1 MADYLVTLNEP
12 GRYNVGVD
20 YEIPSKSIQYG
31 NILIGKTPAQD
42 GSETT
47 FSLNDQ
53 GAPYSPNN
61 NQQLIVTKNG
71 LFLDPSNDYNISGD
85 QIVFTTAPAN
95 SDDIVIIA
103 LAAAADL
110 TRTVNYVIDS
120 GSLPMQTGDKGKL
133 TIDVTGVIE
142 QIRVL
147 SDQTGDITFEIEKTT
162 FADYPNF
169 STMTG
174 GNRVQLT
181 NTDKYFDDV
190 LNNWTST
197 IVAGDILRFNV
208 ISVNNIRRILI
219 SLKSVSYTHLTL
231 PTKRIV

>member
-31 NILIGKTPAQD
+31 NILIGNTPAQD
-42 GSETT
+42 GSETP

-219 SLKSVSYTHLTL
+219 SLKLKL
-231 PTKRIV
+231 

>member
-1 MADYLVTLNEP
+1 MADYLVTLNDP
-12 GRYNVGVD
+12 GSYNVGVD

-31 NILIGKTPAQD
+31 NIIIGKSPAQD
-42 GSETT
+42 GTETT
-47 FSLNDQ
+47 FNLNDQ

-85 QIVFTTAPAN
+85 KVVFTTPPQPN
-95 SDDIVIIA
+95 DDIVMIA

-120 GSLPMQTGDKGKL
+120 GSLPMQVGDKGKL

-142 QIRVL
+142 NIRVL
-147 SDQTGDITFEIEKTT
+147 SDQTGDIVLDIGKTS

-169 STMTG
+169 NSITAG
-174 GNRVQLT
+174 QRVQLI
-181 NTDKYFDDV
+181 NTDNYFDDV
-190 LNNWTST
+190 LNNWTTSIT
-197 IVAGDILRFNV
+197 AGDILRFDV
-208 ISVNNIRRILI
+208 ISVNNIRRVLI
-219 SLKSVSYTHLTL
+219 SLKLKL
-231 PTKRIV
+231 

>member
-12 GRYNVGVD
+12 GSYNVGVD

-31 NILIGKTPAQD
+31 NIIIGKTPVQD

-85 QIVFTTAPAN
+85 KVVFTTPPATN
-95 SDDIVIIA
+95 DDIVIIA

-120 GSLPMQTGDKGKL
+120 GSLPMQVGDKGKL
-133 TIDVTGVIE
+133 TIDVSGVIE
-142 QIRVL
+142 NVRVL
-147 SDQTGDITFEIEKTT
+147 S
-162 FADYPNF
+162 
-169 STMTG
+169 
-174 GNRVQLT
+174 
-181 NTDKYFDDV
+181 
-190 LNNWTST
+190 
-197 IVAGDILRFNV
+197 
-208 ISVNNIRRILI
+208 LI
-219 SLKSVSYTHLTL
+219 H
-231 PTKRIV
+231 I

>member
-53 GAPYSPNN
+53 GESYAPNN

-71 LFLDPSNDYNISGD
+71 LFLDPANDYNISGD
-85 QIVFTTAPAN
+85 KIVFTTAPTN
-95 SDDIVIIA
+95 TDDIVIIA

-142 QIRVL
+142 NIRVL
-147 SDQTGDITFEIEKTT
+147 SDQTGDIVFEIDKTT
-162 FADYPNF
+162 FANYPNF

-174 GNRVQLT
+174 GNKVQLT

-219 SLKSVSYTHLTL
+219 SLKLKL
-231 PTKRIV
+231 

>member
-1 MADYLVTLNEP
+1 
-12 GRYNVGVD
+12 
-20 YEIPSKSIQYG
+20 
-31 NILIGKTPAQD
+31 
-42 GSETT
+42 
-47 FSLNDQ
+47 
-53 GAPYSPNN
+53 
-61 NQQLIVTKNG
+61 
-71 LFLDPSNDYNISGD
+71 
-85 QIVFTTAPAN
+85 
-95 SDDIVIIA
+95 
-103 LAAAADL
+103 
-110 TRTVNYVIDS
+110 
-120 GSLPMQTGDKGKL
+120 MQTGDKGKL

-162 FADYPNF
+162 FANYPNF
-169 STMTG
+169 STITG

-219 SLKSVSYTHLTL
+219 SLKLKL
-231 PTKRIV
+231 

>member
-12 GRYNVGVD
+12 GKYNVGVE

-31 NILIGKTPAQD
+31 NIIIGKSPAQD
-42 GSETT
+42 GTETT
-47 FSLNDQ
+47 FSLTDQ
-53 GAPYSPNN
+53 GAPYTPNN

-85 QIVFTTAPAN
+85 QVVFTTPPTI

-120 GSLPMQTGDKGKL
+120 GSLPMQLGDKGKL

-142 QIRVL
+142 NIRVL
-147 SDQTGDITFEIEKTT
+147 ADQTGDIVLDIGKAS
-162 FADYPNF
+162 FADYPAFN
-169 STMTG
+169 SITAG
-174 GNRVQLT
+174 QRVQLT
-181 NTDKYFDDV
+181 NSNKYFDDV
-190 LNNWTST
+190 LNNWTTT
-197 IVAGDILRFNV
+197 ITAGDILRFDV
-208 ISVNNIRRILI
+208 ISVNNIRRLLI
-219 SLKSVSYTHLTL
+219 SLKLKL
-231 PTKRIV
+231 

>member
-1 MADYLVTLNEP
+1 MANYLVTLNEP
-12 GRYNVGVD
+12 GKYNVGVD

-85 QIVFTTAPAN
+85 QIVFTTAPTN

-147 SDQTGDITFEIEKTT
+147 SDQTGDIVFEIEKCT

-169 STMTG
+169 TSITNG
-174 GNRVQLT
+174 ARVQLT

-197 IVAGDILRFNV
+197 ITAGEILRFNV

-219 SLKSVSYTHLTL
+219 SLKLKL
-231 PTKRIV
+231 

>member
-1 MADYLVTLNEP
+1 MANYLVTLNEP
-12 GRYNVGVD
+12 GKYKVGVD

-85 QIVFTTAPAN
+85 QIVFTTAPTN

-147 SDQTGDITFEIEKTT
+147 SDQTGDIVFEIEKCT

-169 STMTG
+169 TSITNG
-174 GNRVQLT
+174 ARVQLT

-197 IVAGDILRFNV
+197 ITAGEILRFNV
-208 ISVNNIRRILI
+208 ISVNNIRRLLI
-219 SLKSVSYTHLTL
+219 SLKLKL
-231 PTKRIV
+231 

>member
-12 GRYNVGVD
+12 GKYNVGVD

-31 NILIGKTPAQD
+31 NIIIGKTPAQD

-47 FSLNDQ
+47 FSLTDQ

-85 QIVFTTAPAN
+85 QIVFTNAPATN
-95 SDDIVIIA
+95 DDIVIIA

-120 GSLPMQTGDKGKL
+120 GSLPMQPGDKGKL

-142 QIRVL
+142 NIRVL
-147 SDQTGDITFEIEKTT
+147 SDQTGDIVLEIEKCT

-169 STMTG
+169 TSITSG
-174 GNRVQLT
+174 ARVQLT
-181 NTDKYFDDV
+181 NSDKYFDDV
-190 LNNWTST
+190 LNNWTTT
-197 IVAGDILRFNV
+197 IGAGDILRFTV
-208 ISVNNIRRILI
+208 VSVNNIRRLLI
-219 SLKSVSYTHLTL
+219 SLKLKL
-231 PTKRIV
+231 

>member
-12 GRYNVGVD
+12 GSYNVGVD

-31 NILIGKTPAQD
+31 NIIIGKTPVQD
-42 GSETT
+42 GTETT
-47 FSLNDQ
+47 FNLTDQ

-85 QIVFTTAPAN
+85 QVVFTTPPATN
-95 SDDIVIIA
+95 DDIVIIA

-120 GSLPMQTGDKGKL
+120 GSLPMQPGDKGKL
-133 TIDVTGVIE
+133 TIDVTGLIE
-142 QIRVL
+142 NIRVL
-147 SDQTGDITFEIEKTT
+147 SDQTGDIVLEIEKCT

-169 STMTG
+169 TSITG
-174 GNRVQLT
+174 GARVQLT
-181 NTDKYFDDV
+181 NSDKYFDDV
-190 LNNWTST
+190 LNNWTTT
-197 IVAGDILRFNV
+197 IGAGDILRFTV
-208 ISVNNIRRILI
+208 VSVNNIRRLLI
-219 SLKSVSYTHLTL
+219 SLKLKL
-231 PTKRIV
+231 